1 MGLGM
6 RVGVYFRGFQ
16 EIHQPVPRNEEQT
29 AQASVTIPCIHGLSQ
44 SISRVLSP
52 LAIKVTF
59 WPFRTLK
66 QELVHPKDPVPEK
79 QRKGVVYSIPCGE
92 CPRTYIGQTGRTLDH
107 RMAEHQWALKNGD
120 VSASAIAKHVFATGQ
135 QVDLSKAT
143 VIDTHPHAQTCC
155 LLESWHIQHKQAP
168 LNRRKGTLPGL
179 YATLL
184 D

>member
-1 MGLGM
+1 M
-6 RVGVYFRGFQ
+6 
-16 EIHQPVPRNEEQT
+16 
-29 AQASVTIPCIHGLSQ
+29 TIPYIHGLSQ
-44 SISRVLSP
+44 SIRRVLSP

-59 WPFRTLK
+59 RPFRTHK

-79 QRKGVVYSIPCGE
+79 QRKGGVYSIPCGE

-107 RMAEHQWALKNGD
+107 WQSTDGLSKTGMCEHM
-120 VSASAIAKHVFATGQ
+120 FAAGH

-143 VIDTHPHAQTCC
+143 VIDTYPHAQAHC
-155 LLESWHIQHKQAP
+155 LLESWHIQHEQAP
-168 LNRRKGTLPGL
+168 LNRGRGTLPGL